1 MPSLPLLRPAP
12 PSLAIPSLRFLSRF
26 SSNTSKTYLLL
37 RFCDLLKR
45 FPQQNPSTP
54 NPSPDS
60 SPLWLHPYE
69 YNRLM
74 SAFASAGD
82 STNAFRLFDEMKRFH
97 CLPDAACYTTVAN
110 SLISSDQTEAAIA
123 VFEEMAASG
132 VQLDTMAFTVLVKLY
147 ACHLRQFKSAYEVLV
162 KMRECGC
169 KPDVITYSTLILGLC
184 QAGRVTEARGVLG
197 LMSDEHC
204 EPNVHTYT
212 PILNA
217 YCAAGQVEEVE
228 GLVSSMEATNCV
240 PNVVVYNILINAL
253 CKAGRLNEVERI
265 LANCKLK
272 GWEPDVITYGTY
284 MDGLCKAGK
293 VGRSFKL
300 FEEMVSHGLYP
311 NKVIINILLDGLCKR
326 LNGRHARSVLDSSS
340 EYEWQPDVV
349 NYNTVMNWLC
359 ETGEYIA
366 VLKLFADMFKK
377 GVEPDS
383 WTCSILVQS
392 LCKGGKIRVA
402 KCLFESNG
410 FLANVVSY
418 NTLIQYLC
426 FSGEVK
432 DAYCLFHKKAEGSI
446 VLNHATYG
454 VMIELLCKEGKF
466 SDAIECFYSSLE
478 NGFQSNVV
486 VKLVRGLVEGK
497 RINDLVELLKWIG
510 REGFFID
517 ASIYSSL
524 IRAFCFRGS
533 CQNVEI
539 HTLCYILE
547 KLLRETNHCRN
558 GMSGVVSVQNWSK

>member
-1 MPSLPLLRPAP
+1 MPSLPLLRPVP

-26 SSNTSKTYLLL
+26 SSNTSQADLLL
-37 RFCDLLKR
+37 RFFDLLKR
-45 FPQQNPSTP
+45 FPQENPSAP
-54 NPSPDS
+54 NLSPDS
-60 SPLWLHPYE
+60 RPPWLDPYE

-82 STNAFRLFDEMKRFH
+82 STNALRLFDEMKRFH
-97 CLPDAACYTTVAN
+97 CRPDAACYTTVAN
-110 SLISSDQTEAAIA
+110 ALISSDQTEAAIA
-123 VFEEMAASG
+123 VSKEMVSSG
-132 VQLDTMAFTVLVKLY
+132 VPLDTMACTVLVKLY
-147 ACHLRQFKSAYEVLV
+147 ACHLRQFEAAYEVLDR
-162 KMRECGC
+162 MRECGC

-197 LMSDEHC
+197 LMSDEGC

-217 YCAAGQVEEVE
+217 YCVAGQVKEVE
-228 GLVSSMEATNCV
+228 ILVSTMEATNCV

-326 LNGRHARSVLDSSS
+326 LNGRHARSVLDSRS

-359 ETGEYIA
+359 EAGEYIS
-366 VLKLFADMFKK
+366 VLKLFTDMLKK

-383 WTCSILVQS
+383 WTFSILVQS

-410 FLANVVSY
+410 FLANEVSY
-418 NTLIQYLC
+418 NTLVRYLY

-432 DAYCLFHKKAEGSI
+432 DAYCLFHKRAEGSI
-446 VLNHATYG
+446 VPNHATYG
-454 VMIELLCKEGKF
+454 IMIELLCKEGRF
-466 SDAIECFYSSLE
+466 SGAIDCFFRSLK

-486 VKLVRGLVEGK
+486 VKLVRGLVEGE
-497 RINDLVELLKWIG
+497 RIYDLVIFLEWIV
-510 REGFFID
+510 RKGFFID

-539 HTLCYILE
+539 QTLCYILE
-547 KLLRETNHCRN
+547 KLLRNE
-558 GMSGVVSVQNWSK
+558 SL